1 MLVNDDTIQVT
12 GRVQEVLPGPVFRI
26 RLANGYELLGHLPG
40 RQKGRA
46 SEVVVGCEVPLELS
60 AYDLSRG
67 RIALPPGPLGPL
79 GPLGPV
85 GPSVPSGVGRAP

>member
-12 GRVQEVLPGPVFRI
+12 GQVQEVLPGPVFRV
-26 RLANGYELLGHLPG
+26 RLSNGYHLLAHLSG

-46 SEVVVGCEVPLELS
+46 AEVVVGCEVPLELS

-67 RIALPPGPLGPL
+67 RIALPPAPSAPSA
-79 GPLGPV
+79 
-85 GPSVPSGVGRAP
+85 PSVP